1 MTEGRTHA
9 GGPPALE
16 TPLLETRSLRREF
29 PGVVALEDVSIDV
42 RRGEILGLVGEN
54 GAGKSTL
61 TKIVAGHY
69 QPDAGHLLWEGE
81 PISHQSPAH
90 AVRLGIEMVP
100 QELSLV
106 PALSAAENMFV
117 GHYPASLGRVRWR
130 DMVRSAQA
138 IGERI
143 GLRADLRRP
152 AGALSPSDQRLVM
165 IGRALVRDVKM
176 LMLDE
181 PTASLPEEE
190 VELLLGVL
198 RTLRDEGVTIVYI
211 SHRLEEVLALTDRT
225 TVMKDARVVATRPTE
240 SLDKHELMTLI
251 VGREL
256 DQIFPDQGEATSATP
271 LVSVR
276 GLSGGRVRDISFD
289 LLPGEVLGLA
299 GLVGAGRTE
308 VVRMLFGAD
317 RREAGTVEVHGKR
330 AHIRSPRDAIR
341 LGMALLPEDRRNQG
355 GVVQLSLA
363 ANVTLPSLRRFSI
376 GRTVLRQQAERQAVA
391 ERVTE
396 LSIVTPST
404 RQPLKFLSGGNQQK
418 ALIAKWLMTGARI
431 FIFDEPTVGIDI
443 GAKREI
449 YGLIAGLAER
459 GAGVI
464 VISSELEE
472 VVGLC
477 NRVVVLREGRQVG
490 ELKGTEISE
499 PAILNLCFVA

>member
-1 MTEGRTHA
+1 MTGAGAKTHDD
-9 GGPPALE
+9 LE
-16 TPLLETRSLRREF
+16 RDVLLETRNVRKTF
-29 PGVVALEDVSIDV
+29 PGVVALDDVSIDV
-42 RRGEILGLVGEN
+42 QRGEILGLVGEN

-61 TKIVAGHY
+61 TKIIAGQY
-69 QPDAGHLLWEGE
+69 QQDAGELVWDGKVV
-81 PISHQSPAH
+81 SHPSPAH

-100 QELSLV
+100 QELSLA
-106 PALSAAENMFV
+106 PALSAAENMFI
-117 GHYPASLGRVRWR
+117 GHYPARLGRVRWR
-130 DMVRSAQA
+130 AMVREAQS

-143 GLRADLRRP
+143 GLTADLRKP
-152 AGALSPSDQRLVM
+152 AATLSPADQRLVM
-165 IGRALVRDVKM
+165 IGRALVRDVRLLIM
-176 LMLDE
+176 DE
-181 PTASLPEEE
+181 PTASLPEDE

-198 RTLRDEGVTIVYI
+198 RNLRDDGVTVIYI
-211 SHRLEEVLALTDRT
+211 SHRLEEVLTLTDRT
-225 TVMKDARVVATRPTE
+225 TVMKDSRFVATRPTAE
-240 SLDKHELMTLI
+240 LDKHELMTLI

-256 DQIFPDQGEATSATP
+256 NEIFPDRGAAPTGAP

-276 GLSGGRVRDISFD
+276 GLSAGRVRDISFD

-299 GLVGAGRTE
+299 GLVGSGRTE

-317 RREAGTVEVHGKR
+317 PREAGTIEIDGKPV
-330 AHIRSPRDAIR
+330 HIRSPRDAIQHG
-341 LGMALLPEDRRNQG
+341 LALLPEDRRNQG
-355 GVVQLSLA
+355 GVVQLSVA
-363 ANVTLPSLRRFSI
+363 ANVTLPSLRRFSV
-376 GRTVLRQQAERQAVA
+376 GRTVLRQQAERRAVA

-418 ALIAKWLMTGARI
+418 ALIAKWLMTGARV

-449 YGLIAGLAER
+449 YALIAGLAEQ

-477 NRVVVLREGRQVG
+477 RRVLVLREGHMVG
-490 ELKGTEISE
+490 ELTGAEVSE
-499 PAILNLCFVA
+499 ASILNLCFVA